1 MVSADVVRE
10 TATRFQHAIE
20 ALDTPGAVALMSEDV
35 QLYSPVPRAP
45 FEGRDVVAA
54 VFDFLATVASAPHFV
69 SVAHGENEAILCFDG
84 SLAGRDCEWIHRVQ
98 IDEDGRI
105 WRITDMVRPLSAAL
119 ALQTS
124 ASGRTT

>member
-98 IDEDGRI
+98 IDEDGNI
-105 WRITDMVRPLSAAL
+105 WRITDMVRPLSAVL
-119 ALQTS
+119 ALQTA

>member
-1 MVSADVVRE
+1 MIDADVVRG
-10 TATRFQHAIE
+10 TAARFQHAIE
-20 ALDTPGAVALMSEDV
+20 ALDTPAVVALMREDV

-54 VFDFLATVASAPHFV
+54 VFEFLATVASVSHFI

-84 SLAGRDCEWIHRVQ
+84 VLAGRDCEWMHRVQ
-98 IDEDGRI
+98 IDEDGKI
-105 WRITDMVRPLSAAL
+105 WRITDMVRPLSAVL
-119 ALQTS
+119 ALQTA